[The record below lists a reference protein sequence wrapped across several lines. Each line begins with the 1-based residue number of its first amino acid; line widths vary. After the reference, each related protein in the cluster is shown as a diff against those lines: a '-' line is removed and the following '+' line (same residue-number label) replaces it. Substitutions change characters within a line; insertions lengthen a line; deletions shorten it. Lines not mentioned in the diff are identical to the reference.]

1 MTTMITKMI
10 IMVCGA
16 EEISTKTRIWVDGY
30 HYRNYHHL
38 IVVVIDIDIYIP
50 NDNYVL
56 IMDLMVKMMKR
67 GDAC

>member
-1 MTTMITKMI
+1 MTTMATKMI
-10 IMVCGA
+10 IMVCDK
-16 EEISTKTRIWVDGY
+16 EEISTKTRIWADDY

-56 IMDLMVKMMKR
+56 IDVKYI
-67 GDAC
+67 